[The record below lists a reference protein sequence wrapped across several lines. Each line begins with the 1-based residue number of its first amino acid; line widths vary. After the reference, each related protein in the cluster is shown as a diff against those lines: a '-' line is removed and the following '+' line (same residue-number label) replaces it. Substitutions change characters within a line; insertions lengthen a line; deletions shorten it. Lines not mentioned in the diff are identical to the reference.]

1 MLRSIYRYFFLLLL
15 LPASLGCAD
24 GEQYKAGVHY
34 EVLPQVIRTANPD
47 KIEINEIF
55 AYTCGHCYNF
65 EAVLHPWAEALGD
78 DVDMQRT
85 PAVWRPEMEVYARA
99 YYSGLALKVLD
110 KVHKPIFEA
119 IHVRKEAVHTEQDVA
134 KIFVAA
140 GIDSV
145 KFSQVFN
152 SFGMTSMVN
161 LGKARMRG
169 YRTQGTPEM
178 VVNGKYRISSRM
190 TGGFDGM
197 LKVADFLI
205 AKERAAKAKVAK

>member
-1 MLRSIYRYFFLLLL
+1 MLRRIYSYFFLLLL

-24 GEQYKAGVHY
+24 SEQYKAGVHY
-34 EVLPQVIRTANPD
+34 EVLPQVIRTANPN
-47 KIEINEIF
+47 KIEVNEVF

-65 EAVLHPWAEALGD
+65 EAVLHPWQEALAE

-85 PAVWRPEMEVYARA
+85 PAVWNLNMEVYARA

-110 KVHKPIFEA
+110 KVHMSIFEA
-119 IHVRKEAVHTEQDVA
+119 IHVRKEAVKTEQDMA
-134 KIFVAA
+134 KFFIAA

-145 KFSQVFN
+145 KFFQVFN

-161 LGKARMRG
+161 QGKARMRG
-169 YRTQGTPEM
+169 YRTQGTPEI
-178 VVNGKYRISSRM
+178 VVNGKYRVSSRM
-190 TGGFDGM
+190 AGGFSGM

-205 AKERAAKAKVAK
+205 EKERATAAK

>member
-1 MLRSIYRYFFLLLL
+1 MLRRIYSYFFLVLL
-15 LPASLGCAD
+15 LPASLGCAE
-24 GEQYKAGVHY
+24 GEQYKAGVDY
-34 EVLPQVIRTANPD
+34 EVLPQVIRTANPN
-47 KIEINEIF
+47 KIEVNEIF
-55 AYTCGHCYNF
+55 AYSCSHCYNF
-65 EAVLHPWAEALGD
+65 ESVLHPWQESQTE
-78 DVDMQRT
+78 DVDVQRT
-85 PAVWRPEMEVYARA
+85 PAVWHPDMEVYARA

-110 KVHKPIFEA
+110 KVHMPIFEA
-119 IHVRKEAVHTEQDVA
+119 IHVRKEAIKSEKDIA
-134 KIFVAA
+134 KFFIAA
-140 GIDSV
+140 GVDSV

-161 LGKARMRG
+161 QGKARMRG

-205 AKERAAKAKVAK
+205 AKERAAAAK

>member
-1 MLRSIYRYFFLLLL
+1 MLRRIYSYFFLLLL
-15 LPASLGCAD
+15 LPASLGCAES
-24 GEQYKAGVHY
+24 EQYKAGVDY

-47 KIEINEIF
+47 KIEVNEIF
-55 AYTCGHCYNF
+55 AYSCSHCYNF
-65 EAVLHPWAEALGD
+65 ESVLHPWQESLAE
-78 DVDMQRT
+78 DVDVQRT
-85 PAVWRPEMEVYARA
+85 PAVWHPDMEVYARA
-99 YYSGLALKVLD
+99 YFSGVALKVLD
-110 KVHKPIFEA
+110 KVHMPIFEA
-119 IHVRKEAVHTEQDVA
+119 IHVRKEVIKTEKDIA
-134 KIFVAA
+134 KFFIAA

-161 LGKARMRG
+161 QGKARMRG

-197 LKVADFLI
+197 IKVADFLI
-205 AKERAAKAKVAK
+205 AKERAAAAK

>member
-1 MLRSIYRYFFLLLL
+1 MLHRIYSYFFLLLL
-15 LPASLGCAD
+15 LPASLGCAE
-24 GEQYKAGVHY
+24 GEQYKAGVDY

-47 KIEINEIF
+47 KIEVNEMF
-55 AYTCGHCYNF
+55 SYSCSHCYDF
-65 EAVLHPWAEALGD
+65 ESVLHPWEVALAD

-85 PAVWRPEMEVYARA
+85 PAAWQPAMEVYARA
-99 YYSGLALKVLD
+99 YFSAVALKVLD

-119 IHVRKEAVHTEQDVA
+119 IHVKKEAVRTEQDMA
-134 KIFVAA
+134 KFFIAA

-161 LGKARMRG
+161 QGKARMRG
-169 YRTQGTPEM
+169 YRTQGTPEL

-205 AKERAAKAKVAK
+205 EKERAAAAK

>member
-1 MLRSIYRYFFLLLL
+1 MLRRIYSYFLLLLL
-15 LPASLGCAD
+15 LPASLGCAE
-24 GEQYKAGVHY
+24 GEQYKAGVDY
-34 EVLPQVIRTANPD
+34 EVLPQIIRTANPN
-47 KIEINEIF
+47 KIEVNEVF
-55 AYTCGHCYNF
+55 AYSCSHCYDF
-65 EAVLHPWAEALGD
+65 EAVLHPWGETLAD
-78 DVDMQRT
+78 DVDLQRT
-85 PAVWRPEMEVYARA
+85 PAVWQPAMEVYARA
-99 YYSGLALKVLD
+99 YYSAQALKVLD
-110 KVHKPIFEA
+110 KVHMPIFEA
-119 IHVRKEAVHTEQDVA
+119 IHLRKEAVRSEQDMA
-134 KIFVAA
+134 KFFVAA

-161 LGKARMRG
+161 QGKARMRG

-190 TGGFDGM
+190 TGGFAGM